1 MALQSI
7 VAGTRILAVDP
18 PVDRARLSSHGIPQL
33 LCTGLLVVRG
43 PGRSSVG
50 VSCPRKQWSCPRRA
64 ESSLKSRALGFVSP
78 GAGWILA
85 SITATV
91 GFFLSVF
98 LVAAIPT
105 LLAMRVAALRTAA
118 VMARLEAEIPE
129 TAAVMR
135 LSGLE
140 LADAIQEVTLLSQ
153 DVTAG
158 VQSSARAVTA
168 AEQGLKQGAS
178 WVQAAVTQ
186 LLLPEVK
193 SRTPAVRAAADA
205 IQEVVR
211 IRAQRSAAQPDLKE
225 VLQSITA
232 SKRMVQQTRAVLVA
246 ARIVKYGRQEHLPK
260 ATSLNT

>member
-193 SRTPAVRAAADA
+193 SRTPAVRDA